1 LRQRRK
7 EKEKERGNQNQLRG
21 LVLIKDQNHQ
31 QKYLKSTLTNPK
43 AVHVGGTSQ
52 IQMDVLVV
60 RKVQISS
67 SVGSPWKST
76 ATERRRRE
84 SLSLVALGCATT
96 SIHSPQRA
104 ILVSLTIK
112 TKTVPGVRRQG
123 SSASRIRSQDQMPS
137 KAAGALMVRIGTIAR
152 VNKETASI
160 FLPVM

>member
-1 LRQRRK
+1 MQRRK

-21 LVLIKDQNHQ
+21 LVLIKDKNHQ
-31 QKYLKSTLTNPK
+31 QKYLKSTLKKQK

-52 IQMDVLVV
+52 GQMSVLVV

-67 SVGSPWKST
+67 SVGSPCTDS
-76 ATERRRRE
+76 ATKRSQKE

-96 SIHSPQRA
+96 SIHSPQRD

-112 TKTVPGVRRQG
+112 TKTVPGVQRQG
-123 SSASRIRSQDQMPS
+123 SSVSRIRSQGLIPS
-137 KAAGALMVRIGTIAR
+137 KAAGALMERIGTIAR
-152 VNKETASI
+152 VNKETVSI